1 MWLRSFPKVVSRD
14 PSTHEVE
21 GVDYSRLAALLIE
34 AVKSQQA
41 EIQEMKAQIEQ
52 LRSNPARQ

>member
-1 MWLRSFPKVVSRD
+1 
-14 PSTHEVE
+14 
-21 GVDYSRLAALLIE
+21 VDYSRLAALLIE